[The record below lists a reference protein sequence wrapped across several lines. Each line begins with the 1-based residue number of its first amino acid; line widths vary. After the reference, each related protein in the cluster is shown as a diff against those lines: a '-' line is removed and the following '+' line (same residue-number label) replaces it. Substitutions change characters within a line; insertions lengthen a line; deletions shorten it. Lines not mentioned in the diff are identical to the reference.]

1 MSAART
7 AGEWLGS
14 AAVLFN
20 SFINLTNSELKLCGF
35 ALEWTVFAPHT
46 EVLTLQLFQA
56 LVPDGLKTAQF
67 PELSLAQYHTR
78 NLILEM
84 TELVGRIFDFEART
98 HFFFFC
104 VRETSQGAVLQLLQI
119 HYTVL
124 AAAFP
129 PRRGPVEPPLRPHP
143 SLPSPVLD
151 VS

>member
-20 SFINLTNSELKLCGF
+20 SFINLTNPELLFKLKLYGF

-46 EVLTLQLFQA
+46 EVLTLQFFQA

-67 PELSLAQYHTR
+67 PELSFAQYHTR

-98 HFFFFC
+98 QSFFFC
-104 VRETSQGAVLQLLQI
+104 E
-119 HYTVL
+119 
-124 AAAFP
+124 
-129 PRRGPVEPPLRPHP
+129 
-143 SLPSPVLD
+143 
-151 VS
+151 